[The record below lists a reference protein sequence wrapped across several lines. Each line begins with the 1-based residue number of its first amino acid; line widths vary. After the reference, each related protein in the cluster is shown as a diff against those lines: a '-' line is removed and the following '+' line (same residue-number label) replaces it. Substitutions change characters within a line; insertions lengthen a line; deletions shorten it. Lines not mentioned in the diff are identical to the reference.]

1 VTEVVQKAKR
11 VLLFS
16 IMLFIL
22 TAGCAGV
29 VWLVW
34 FIFFRKNTM
43 NIAYQERRMLREY
56 GRE

>member
-1 VTEVVQKAKR
+1 F
-11 VLLFS
+11 LGL
-16 IMLFIL
+16 MLFVI

-29 VWLVW
+29 IWLAW
-34 FIFFRKNTM
+34 FLFFRKNTM

>member
-11 VLLFS
+11 VFFLGL
-16 IMLFIL
+16 MLFVI

-29 VWLVW
+29 IWLGW
-34 FIFFRKNTM
+34 FLFFRKNTM